1 MNLLRVCGL
10 AALIG
15 GSVLLAACASTPGSS
30 DPPPYGAYAG
40 EPINQFT
47 AFRFDNF
54 EVLGDD
60 TLAIWTRN
68 NEAYLL
74 RVWSTCQDLQLVMHI
89 AMSSTGPTVSR
100 GDSIRVR
107 DQDCPIQEIRKIDI
121 VRYKKDRA
129 AAIAA
134 AKAQA
139 AGKVPTDAGK

>member
-1 MNLLRVCGL
+1 MKFLQACGL

-15 GSVLLAACASTPGSS
+15 GAALLVACVTAPGSS
-30 DPPPYGAYAG
+30 DPPPYAAYAG

-74 RVWSTCQDLQLVMHI
+74 RVWSTCQDLQLVTRI

-139 AGKVPTDAGK
+139 AGKAPADAVK